1 MMANRTLRQVITLG
15 VIVGTMVFLSAPDLL
30 GKEKGKLFDR
40 KTQTKLE
47 SLVEHTMKETEVPGV
62 IAGVWTPGGKWIR
75 AKGLADLKT
84 KREIRV
90 TDLFRIG
97 STTKPFTATLILQ
110 LADEGKFRLDDTI
123 DRFDFGIKIPDSDKM
138 TIRHLLNHTSGLFDF
153 DEDEKFFIPYIKNL
167 TRKWTTKDLLEIS
180 LSHPRYGAPGEK
192 HHYSN
197 TNFVL
202 LSLMIEQMTGNRLDK
217 EMTPRIFKPLGL
229 KNTYLPGGTGIKGMH
244 THGYMKTKDGK
255 FLDTTSQ
262 DLSWKWAQGGIISDL
277 EDLRIWTRALGKGKL
292 ISPAMY
298 KESFKWVYPESKVN
312 PLDQKYG
319 LGIGVMGDWVGHT
332 GGEPGYMNYSYYN
345 PVEDSIIIVS
355 FNKMSICDLT
365 KESMELFNQEML
377 AYAKLFVDISK
388 TVLPRT
394 FPDVDTDQVFE
405 KIKQLMKGK
414 EDNSK

>member
-1 MMANRTLRQVITLG
+1 MTHKIVKQIMIFVVISGL
-15 VIVGTMVFLSAPDLL
+15 IVFLSTPHLF
-30 GKEKGKLFDR
+30 GKEKRKSFDR

-47 SLVEHTMKETEVPGV
+47 SLVDNTMKEIEVPGV
-62 IAGVWTPGGKWIR
+62 IVGVWTPGRQWIK
-75 AKGLADLKT
+75 AKGFGDLKT
-84 KREIRV
+84 KRKIKV

-97 STTKPFTATLILQ
+97 STTKPFTATVILQ
-110 LADEGKFRLDDTI
+110 MADEGKFRLDDTI
-123 DRFDFGIKIPDSDKM
+123 DRFDFGIKIPDSDKI
-138 TIRHLLNHTSGLFDF
+138 TIRHLLNHTSGLFEF

-167 TRKWTTKDLLEIS
+167 TRKWTTKELLEFS

-217 EMTPRIFKPLGL
+217 EMTKRIFRPLGL
-229 KNTYLPGGTGIKGMH
+229 KNTYLPEGTGIKGMH

-255 FLDTTSQ
+255 FLDTTPQ
-262 DLSWKWAQGGIISDL
+262 DLSWKWAQGGIISNL
-277 EDLRIWTRALGKGKL
+277 EDLRIWTQALGKGTL
-292 ISPAMY
+292 ISPAMH

-345 PVEDSIIIVS
+345 PVEDSIIIIS
-355 FNKMSICDLT
+355 FNKLSICDLT

-377 AYAKLFVDISK
+377 AYAKLFVNISK

-414 EDNSK
+414 GENSK